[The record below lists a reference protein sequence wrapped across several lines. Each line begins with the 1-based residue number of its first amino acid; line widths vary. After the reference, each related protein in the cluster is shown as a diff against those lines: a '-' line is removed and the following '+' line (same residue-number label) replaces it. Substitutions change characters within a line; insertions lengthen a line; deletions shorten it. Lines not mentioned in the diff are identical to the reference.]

1 MQLFRALF
9 TAGPAPEGGIL
20 ATGITTPDVIVL
32 AVASVILIA
41 VDIYKFRPDQNDE
54 PRSVLALTGK
64 LPVGVRILLLALLI
78 LAIAVFGKY
87 GLGYDSGAF
96 IYARI

>member
-1 MQLFRALF
+1 M
-9 TAGPAPEGGIL
+9 
-20 ATGITTPDVIVL
+20 VL

-41 VDIYKFRPDQNDE
+41 VDIYKFRPDQNEE
-54 PRSVLALTGK
+54 PKSVLALTAK
-64 LPVGVRILLLALLI
+64 IPVGVRILLLTLLI
-78 LAIAVFGKY
+78 LAVVIFGKY